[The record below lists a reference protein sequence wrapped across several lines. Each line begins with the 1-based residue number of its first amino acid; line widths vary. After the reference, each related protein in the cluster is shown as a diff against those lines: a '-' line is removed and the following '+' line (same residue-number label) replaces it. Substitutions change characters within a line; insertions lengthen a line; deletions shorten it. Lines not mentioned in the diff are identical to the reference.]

1 MICKGYSYGIHVE
14 TRGYSLSKGE
24 RRGERGEGAT
34 SFFDLTFSLLPCSY
48 LLTFL
53 SFINLKMIS
62 SLDVLQF
69 MIHYNIITRNK

>member
-1 MICKGYSYGIHVE
+1 MEYRY
-14 TRGYSLSKGE
+14 TRGYSLGKGGE

-34 SFFDLTFSLLPCSY
+34 SFLTSPLLPLSLLLTY
-48 LLTFL
+48 LS

-69 MIHYNIITRNK
+69 MVHYNIITRNK